1 MPRNAPRIQF
11 EDESTSS
18 ESDDDRRRGRG
29 RDRDRDRGRDRDR
42 DRDRDRL
49 SSRYSSGS
57 DSQPEVYLSRE
68 GSVHIKGSPR
78 GGRGRGGDRK
88 YEEEEIK
95 GWFSAHCFRGGIAR
109 TRYRITNAA
118 LYQEDYPCVQ
128 SSNDRA
134 LTLSLSPP
142 MLTCGRCCRQGLAM
156 LRKGAAYPMG
166 ARIAVPASHSPA
178 LA

>member
-42 DRDRDRL
+42 DRDRL
-49 SSRYSSGS
+49 SSSRYSSGS

-88 YEEEEIK
+88 YEEEEIR

-109 TRYRITNAA
+109 TRYKITNKR
-118 LYQEDYPCVQ
+118 LEIKSGFQGKEVVQ
-128 SSNDRA
+128 ATWREGA
-134 LTLSLSPP
+134 
-142 MLTCGRCCRQGLAM
+142 CGKSGTR
-156 LRKGAAYPMG
+156 P
-166 ARIAVPASHSPA
+166 
-178 LA
+178 